1 LEFIMI
7 SASLIVPLL
16 FSAQMLAGNERQQY
30 SRCLRTFLTAQ
41 LDERVAPAA
50 FDTAIAGA
58 CSQQEAA
65 YRTAY
70 IAAATRAGDS
80 RPAAER
86 DVATEIADLRS
97 NFKEQYRDA
106 QPESSAGSQ

>member
-1 LEFIMI
+1 MI

-16 FSAQMLAGNERQQY
+16 FSAQMMAGAERQQY
-30 SRCLRTFLTAQ
+30 SRCLRTFLTTQ
-41 LDERVAPAA
+41 LEERVAPAA

-65 YRTAY
+65 YRAAF
-70 IAAATRAGDS
+70 IAAATRAGDR
-80 RPAAER
+80 RPVAER
-86 DVATEIADLRS
+86 DVETEVQDLRT

-106 QPESSAGSQ
+106 QPEPSAGSQ